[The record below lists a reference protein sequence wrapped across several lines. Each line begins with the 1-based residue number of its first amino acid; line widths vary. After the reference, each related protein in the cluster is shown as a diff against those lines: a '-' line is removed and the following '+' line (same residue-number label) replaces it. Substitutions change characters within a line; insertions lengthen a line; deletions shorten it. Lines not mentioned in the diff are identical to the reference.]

1 MKPPSKFQLQQR
13 DQIEAMQGIG
23 KSKPMTGQLMSVIFD
38 EELID
43 NLEMVQ
49 GKEGYVDTNS
59 DQTKSILNAK
69 NSQKPELTQRSHA
82 QSVNESDALFET
94 KSQRKKVVKF

>member
-1 MKPPSKFQLQQR
+1 
-13 DQIEAMQGIG
+13 MQGVG
-23 KSKPMTGQLMSVIFD
+23 KSKPKTGQAMSVIFD

-59 DQTKSILNAK
+59 DQTKSILNACK

-82 QSVNESDALFET
+82 QSVNESDALYET
-94 KSQRKKVVKF
+94 KSQKKKGVKFAEQSKVS